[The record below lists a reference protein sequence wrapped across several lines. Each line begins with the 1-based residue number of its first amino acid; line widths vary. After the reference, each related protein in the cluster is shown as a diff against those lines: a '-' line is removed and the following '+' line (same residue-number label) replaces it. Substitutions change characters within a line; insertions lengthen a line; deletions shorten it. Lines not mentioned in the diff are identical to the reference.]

1 MFFLLQDADEDSVSQ
16 DLAVQSLKIY
26 NIKANTAEDPD
37 NIGIVVDG
45 MKVLTGLG
53 NFPRACSLLVGLAYA
68 VNLAYPKEL
77 RCVCCTCGVL
87 DKHVFKSCT
96 NKCLFAAVLCIV
108 IC

>member
-1 MFFLLQDADEDSVSQ
+1 MFFLLQDADEDSVSE

-26 NIKANTAEDPD
+26 STKANTAEDPD

-45 MKVLTGLG
+45 VKVLTALG

-77 RCVCCTCGVL
+77 RYTLEVFQKLLLGL
-87 DKHVFKSCT
+87 DSSKLSPKVNSLK
-96 NKCLFAAVLCIV
+96 NKLLA
-108 IC
+108 

>member
-1 MFFLLQDADEDSVSQ
+1 MFLLLQDADEDSVSQ

-26 NIKANTAEDPD
+26 NIKANTSEDPD

-45 MKVLTGLG
+45 VKVLTALG

-77 RCVCCTCGVL
+77 RYTFEVFQKLLLGL
-87 DKHVFKSCT
+87 DSSKLSPKVNSLK
-96 NKCLFAAVLCIV
+96 NKLLA
-108 IC
+108 